1 MSGAKMEVR
10 AEDMPKDWPCGR
22 CAKKRCN
29 IPCVAMRIFY
39 ADFMHKCRAA
49 ARIETEEREEIYRK
63 YVDAQMQTETE
74 AERNEARRTAAE
86 KHEERARAIRRK
98 MKESKIIQREIAEK
112 IGVARRTV
120 GYYMSAGVTEA
131 VAERI
136 ETAIEEILRERGERK
151 EK

>member
-1 MSGAKMEVR
+1 MSGAKMEIR

-29 IPCVAMRIFY
+29 VPCVAMRIFY
-39 ADFMHKCRAA
+39 AEFMHRCRVA
-49 ARIETEEREEIYRK
+49 ARIETDEREGIYRK

-74 AERNEARRTAAE
+74 TERDEARRTAAE
-86 KHEERARAIRRK
+86 KQEERAKAIRQR
-98 MKESKIIQREIAEK
+98 MKENKIIQREIAEK
-112 IGVARRTV
+112 IGVAQRTV

-136 ETAIEEILRERGERK
+136 EAAIAEILRERGE
-151 EK
+151 